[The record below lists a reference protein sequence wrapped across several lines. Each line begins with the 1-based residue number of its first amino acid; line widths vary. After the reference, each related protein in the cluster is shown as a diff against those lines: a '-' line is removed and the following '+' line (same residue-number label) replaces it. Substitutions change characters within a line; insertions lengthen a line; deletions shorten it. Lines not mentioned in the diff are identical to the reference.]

1 MTAPH
6 EPLPRSKT
14 GSKSSPNSV
23 RAGVGGVGGGTGLVA
38 IAQSLGPGSTVGA
51 ILLYAA
57 PAVSVVI
64 GTSLFYLEV
73 QATRYLERRL
83 VNNARRTLERQL
95 ASPHT
100 SDAHKAKI
108 TRMLED
114 LEQSIAA
121 AELERVK
128 IGVSVRE
135 YG

>member
-6 EPLPRSKT
+6 EPPPRSKA

-95 ASPHT
+95 ASP
-100 SDAHKAKI
+100 DGD
-108 TRMLED
+108 TRASEP
-114 LEQSIAA
+114 S
-121 AELERVK
+121 RP
-128 IGVSVRE
+128 VSPRRPSLPRHWRLRHARRDQL
-135 YG
+135 